1 MGYKPLCRLAMY
13 PTHGDDVYLHFA
25 LLLSCSPSAL
35 HYNVPLWY
43 SWPHE
48 SLEPL
53 SPSHPRLLVA
63 RRSSDLTP
71 KCSSQSA
78 VLSVTCRDW
87 DYSQG
92 AETECLRLSSGV
104 LITPETAP
112 LPATTPQSVH
122 PRPGPFSP
130 TPTATA
136 NGWVP
141 FTDCLTPRRNVV
153 SYTAVVPAGQ
163 DPRIVYVGWTTAQF
177 RYISSEFCSEG
188 WSRGG
193 CEGVYGQRVECV
205 GRCEGVESASPS
217 NNTMEY
223 SQSSAYLVCVKQ
235 LLSSFHDQ
243 NLPESVR
250 WVINLVSVT
259 EIL

>member
-1 MGYKPLCRLAMY
+1 M
-13 PTHGDDVYLHFA
+13 
-25 LLLSCSPSAL
+25 SCSPSAL
-35 HYNVPLWY
+35 HFNVPLWY

-63 RRSSDLTP
+63 RRPSDLAP
-71 KCSSQSA
+71 KSSSHCP

-92 AETECLRLSSGV
+92 AQTECLRLSAGV
-104 LITPETAP
+104 LVTPETTPVQA
-112 LPATTPQSVH
+112 TPQCIH

-130 TPTATA
+130 TSTAAA

-141 FTDCLTPRRNVV
+141 FADCIISPRRNVV

-163 DPRIVYVGWTTAQF
+163 DPRTVYVGWTTAQF
-177 RYISSEFCSEG
+177 RYVSSQFQTSSGGWSEG
-188 WSRGG
+188 G
-193 CEGVYGQRVECV
+193 CDGVFGQRVECV
-205 GRCEGVESASPS
+205 GRCEDGPTSGRGSRSPS
-217 NNTMEY
+217 SIMEY

-235 LLSSFHDQ
+235 LLSSFNDQ
-243 NLPESVR
+243 NLAESVR
-250 WVINLVSVT
+250 
-259 EIL
+259 